1 MCASITNDS
10 KYSKTVDINY
20 VFFFFITSID
30 FFYRYPSYLN
40 YNFIIEMSME
50 KQQQQTTK
58 RLHKKNKIKNMH
70 MGEIISYESRFK
82 G

>member
-1 MCASITNDS
+1 M
-10 KYSKTVDINY
+10 
-20 VFFFFITSID
+20 FFFFITSID

-58 RLHKKNKIKNMH
+58 RLHKKK
-70 MGEIISYESRFK
+70 
-82 G
+82 